1 MTEPGDHTKPAQAGA
16 LEKPR
21 SSLPP
26 ERVEQELLRCSG
38 VVKTFGGV
46 HALDHVDFDLNTGEV
61 HILFGEN
68 GAGKSTFINILAG
81 AFRPD
86 DGEIDLSGERVV
98 FESVYDA
105 RQQGISAVFQ
115 EFSLA
120 PDLTVEEN
128 IFLGHEPIRA
138 TMLDKRAIREAA
150 REIIERL
157 GFSIDPQATVSG
169 LSRAL
174 QQMVE
179 IAKALLTDPKILIL
193 DEPTSSLTEREV
205 GQLFRLI
212 EQLKAQGVAI
222 IYITHRVAEIQQIG
236 DRVTVLRD
244 GKRIDTVAVAD
255 VTQTRLVELMTGRA
269 VGGFFPEIE
278 HRPGESRLVIHNL
291 TTRDHRVHQVSLE
304 ARSGEIVG
312 LAGLVGCG
320 KSEIGRACFGI
331 EPISHGTIQYLGEKL
346 SHANPYKNLMNG
358 LCYVPPDRR
367 REGLMLERPT
377 RENISLASLDLRQ
390 ISYWGV
396 QLRRAAERL
405 MTRQLG
411 ARMRVNPLQM
421 ESEVNKYSGGNQQKI
436 MLAKYLARDTQ
447 VFILDEPTIGID
459 VAAKIEVYEFLKELV
474 SKNVAVVLISS
485 ELPEILNLCNR
496 VYVIHLGRVRA
507 HFEGDQITER
517 NLLSSF
523 FEESGTAP
531 G

>member
-115 EFSLA
+115 EFSLT

-212 EQLKAQGVAI
+212 EQLKAHLLIRDAPPVGM
-222 IYITHRVAEIQQIG
+222 Y
-236 DRVTVLRD
+236 VLNMFRMR
-244 GKRIDTVAVAD
+244 G
-255 VTQTRLVELMTGRA
+255 
-269 VGGFFPEIE
+269 
-278 HRPGESRLVIHNL
+278 SRLWGSRLH
-291 TTRDHRVHQVSLE
+291 
-304 ARSGEIVG
+304 
-312 LAGLVGCG
+312 
-320 KSEIGRACFGI
+320 RAC
-331 EPISHGTIQYLGEKL
+331 
-346 SHANPYKNLMNG
+346 
-358 LCYVPPDRR
+358 
-367 REGLMLERPT
+367 
-377 RENISLASLDLRQ
+377 
-390 ISYWGV
+390 
-396 QLRRAAERL
+396 
-405 MTRQLG
+405 
-411 ARMRVNPLQM
+411 
-421 ESEVNKYSGGNQQKI
+421 
-436 MLAKYLARDTQ
+436 
-447 VFILDEPTIGID
+447 
-459 VAAKIEVYEFLKELV
+459 
-474 SKNVAVVLISS
+474 VV
-485 ELPEILNLCNR
+485 
-496 VYVIHLGRVRA
+496 
-507 HFEGDQITER
+507 
-517 NLLSSF
+517 
-523 FEESGTAP
+523 
-531 G
+531 